1 MFQLLHDILS
11 TSQDLCLGRGVGPE
25 LGCGFIKER
34 ERGSE
39 EGKRVL
45 RERERSPSR
54 GAAPSLK
61 IAALLSLQNDKSECI
76 RTFLCCL
83 QFGFFP
89 FAKFWSSV
97 AHRLMQ
103 ICDRLK
109 GSWSL

>member
-1 MFQLLHDILS
+1 MNWDADSL
-11 TSQDLCLGRGVGPE
+11 R
-25 LGCGFIKER
+25 KER
-34 ERGSE
+34 EGVKKASE
-39 EGKRVL
+39 LCEG
-45 RERERSPSR
+45 ERSPSR

-76 RTFLCCL
+76 RTSLYCL

-89 FAKFWSSV
+89 FANLWSSV

-103 ICDRLK
+103 ICGRLK